1 MCVKPFLS
9 LDFGV
14 LTLNSISQRLDKY
27 VFSFDSRYEALSVE
41 GLVLVA
47 KWSKES
53 KQMKKIDT
61 VVSTKSSCFDNWNG
75 SFNSFQM
82 KSFVS
87 FPFKIEFIVLI
98 FAFGC
103 FDFERFTSAT
113 WWCYLTVSKRI
124 TSIKSIL
131 AWKVSS
137 TNAFSWFCQMNIVH
151 FDLSN
156 FFSYEKSEG
165 WI

>member
-1 MCVKPFLS
+1 MREAIPQFRFRRSDTQFNQSAPRQIRVKFWFS
-9 LDFGV
+9 LRSTFGRR
-14 LTLNSISQRLDKY
+14 TSISSEMIKRIQTN
-27 VFSFDSRYEALSVE
+27 E
-41 GLVLVA
+41 
-47 KWSKES
+47 
-53 KQMKKIDT
+53 KIDT